1 MKEQILQCLM
11 AYVSGEIDMRAL
23 DDAVIPLLWE
33 LDDNDHDAH
42 DLIDRV
48 AAEMGM
54 VKDDALDEATFR
66 ARMREIASRSLAAAG

>member
-1 MKEQILQCLM
+1 MKEQILQCLI
-11 AYVSGEIDMRAL
+11 AYVSGEIDMHTL
-23 DDAVIPLLWE
+23 DDAVIHLLWE

-48 AAEMGM
+48 AAEMCM

-66 ARMREIASRSLAAAG
+66 SRMREIASRSLAAAG

>member
-1 MKEQILQCLM
+1 MKDQILQSLT
-11 AYVSGEIDMRAL
+11 AYVIGEIDMDAL
-23 DDAVIPLLWE
+23 DDAIIPLLWE
-33 LDDNDHDAH
+33 LDDNDHVAH

-48 AAEMGM
+48 AAEMCM